1 MQFEKR
7 GGNGRPFSPVS
18 FPSVVFLSVLLLAV
32 FAAEGEAEGLRGLYY
47 GERVGLRASSVIG
60 PPAPTSI
67 RTGDF
72 RSNQPPPLR
81 SAWPTSYATSNAT
94 SYANSYITSYASS
107 VDERR
112 ERPRS
117 GRPTSFGDVWH
128 DVSTGVGDTFGDMVS
143 LYTAPARIDKRSAL
157 WLGGFVAVGGLLY
170 AYDGDL
176 HDALKRNEFVEPYK
190 WVRDTGEFFEPV
202 ALQGNI
208 NKYLIGGMVVGYATG
223 LEPVTLITS
232 DILRSFLLTAIPKET
247 ANELVGRRG
256 PLRNEGPRSF
266 ERGDGRSFPSGHSL
280 AVSTLA
286 RVITYRI
293 PYWPVQAVAYTM
305 MGTVLLQRVTSDHHW
320 PSDAYTGGLYGWFA
334 TDHLLR
340 RRDARRLEI
349 VPTYPSSDVGPGVGM
364 RLTWH

>member
-1 MQFEKR
+1 M
-7 GGNGRPFSPVS
+7 
-18 FPSVVFLSVLLLAV
+18 
-32 FAAEGEAEGLRGLYY
+32 
-47 GERVGLRASSVIG
+47 
-60 PPAPTSI
+60 
-67 RTGDF
+67 
-72 RSNQPPPLR
+72 
-81 SAWPTSYATSNAT
+81 
-94 SYANSYITSYASS
+94 
-107 VDERR
+107 
-112 ERPRS
+112 
-117 GRPTSFGDVWH
+117 
-128 DVSTGVGDTFGDMVS
+128 
-143 LYTAPARIDKRSAL
+143 AR
-157 WLGGFVAVGGLLY
+157 GFVAVGGLLY

-340 RRDARRLEI
+340 RRDAGRLEI